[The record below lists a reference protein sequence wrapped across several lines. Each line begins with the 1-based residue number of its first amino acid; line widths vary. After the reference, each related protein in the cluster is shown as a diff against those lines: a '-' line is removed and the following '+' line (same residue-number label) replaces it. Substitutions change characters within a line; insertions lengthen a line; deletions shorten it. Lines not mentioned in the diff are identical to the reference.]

1 MAQHAAPGHWHFDP
15 LFFNTPSQNQRRQIL
30 RDLRGCSGPVVSAE
44 RLSFFLLTAGSPPVT
59 TTSPDEMSPTLPAE
73 LPQSV
78 AAIPVDQRYRLLV
91 DAVTDY
97 AIYMLDADG
106 IVTSWNAGAER
117 FKGYAAHEIMGRHF
131 SEFYT
136 PEDRAAGLPARV
148 LAQAASKQ
156 FESEG
161 WRVRKDGTRFW
172 AHVVIDP
179 IRGSDGQVIGYAKVT
194 RDLTERRAAEA
205 ALRRSQEQFRLL
217 VQGVVDYAIYL
228 IDLNGH
234 VASWNA
240 GAKRIKGYEPAEI
253 IGRHFETFYR
263 EEDRQR
269 GEPARALRL
278 ALENGRFESEGWR
291 LRKDGS
297 TFWASVVLDPVRDDD
312 GNPIGFAKI
321 TRDVTEKM
329 TAQKALDA
337 ARESLFQSQKLEA
350 IGQLT
355 GGVAHDFNNVL
366 MVILSSLQLIERKVG
381 TSDAL
386 LAKVVQNALNATRR
400 GASLTQR
407 MLAFARRQDLKPEP
421 TDLSDLV
428 QGMLDMLQRTLGP
441 ANIVVLDLPPGL
453 PAALVDQNQLE
464 LALLNLAVNA
474 RDAMQDGGR
483 ITVALAEAELHSATA
498 KLPRGKYL
506 KLSVIDT
513 GPGMDAATLARATEP
528 FFTTKG
534 VGKGT
539 GLGLSMVD
547 GLASQSGGQFLL
559 RSSVGSGT
567 EAELWLPAASA
578 APTAAPAAEPQPLAE
593 SGASRSLHI
602 LLVDDDPLVLDS
614 TAAVLVDLGH
624 RVTPAGK
631 ALDALAL
638 LRTGDR
644 YDMVITDQ
652 AMPGMTGTE
661 LLAVVRSTRPTLAT
675 IVATGYAE
683 MEPDTPVPPGIVKL
697 SKPFGQHELSLA
709 IEAALDATQAA

>member
-1 MAQHAAPGHWHFDP
+1 MLP
-15 LFFNTPSQNQRRQIL
+15 LP
-30 RDLRGCSGPVVSAE
+30 
-44 RLSFFLLTAGSPPVT
+44 
-59 TTSPDEMSPTLPAE
+59 PAE

-78 AAIPVDQRYRLLV
+78 AAVPVDQRYRLLV

-97 AIYMLDADG
+97 AIYMLDTDG
-106 IVTSWNAGAER
+106 IVTSWNTGAER
-117 FKGYAAHEIMGRHF
+117 FKGYAAHEIIGRHF

-136 PEDRAAGLPARV
+136 PQDRASGLPARA
-148 LAQAASKQ
+148 LAQAATKQ
-156 FESEG
+156 FETEG

-179 IRGSDGQVIGYAKVT
+179 IRGSDGRVIGYAKVT

-217 VQGVVDYAIYL
+217 VQGVIDYAIYL
-228 IDLNGH
+228 IDLDGH
-234 VASWNA
+234 VVSWNA
-240 GAKRIKGYEPAEI
+240 GAQRIKGYEPAEI

-269 GEPARALRL
+269 GEPARAMRL
-278 ALENGRFESEGWR
+278 ALENGKFESEGWR
-291 LRKDGS
+291 IRKDGS
-297 TFWASVVLDPVRDDD
+297 SFWASVVLDPVRDDD
-312 GNPIGFAKI
+312 GQPIGFAKI

-329 TAQKALDA
+329 AAQRELDA

-366 MVILSSLQLIERKVG
+366 MVILSSLQLIERKL
-381 TSDAL
+381 DANDL
-386 LAKVVQNALNATRR
+386 LTAKVVQNALNATRR

-421 TDLSDLV
+421 TDLVELV
-428 QGMLDMLQRTLGP
+428 QGMLDLLQRTLGP
-441 ANIVVLDLPPGL
+441 ANIIALDLPPGL
-453 PAALVDQNQLE
+453 PLALVDQNQLE

-483 ITVALAEAELHSATA
+483 ITVALAEAELLGATA
-498 KLPRGKYL
+498 KLPPGRYL

-559 RSSVGSGT
+559 RSSVGQGT
-567 EAELWLPAASA
+567 EAELWLPAASVAPNA
-578 APTAAPAAEPQPLAE
+578 AAVTEPPPAAAA
-593 SGASRSLHI
+593 SGLPCSLHI

-614 TAAVLVDLGH
+614 TAAVLADLGH

-631 ALDALAL
+631 ALDALAR
-638 LRTGDR
+638 LRTGGD
-644 YDMVITDQ
+644 YDLVITDQ

-661 LLAVVRSTRPTLAT
+661 LLAVVKSTRPTLAT

-683 MEPDTPVPPGIVKL
+683 MESSTPLPPAVIKL
-697 SKPFGQHELSLA
+697 AKPFGQHDLALA
-709 IEAALDATQAA
+709 IEAALDATQPA

>member
-1 MAQHAAPGHWHFDP
+1 MLP
-15 LFFNTPSQNQRRQIL
+15 LP
-30 RDLRGCSGPVVSAE
+30 
-44 RLSFFLLTAGSPPVT
+44 
-59 TTSPDEMSPTLPAE
+59 PAE

-78 AAIPVDQRYRLLV
+78 AAVPVDQRYRLLV

-97 AIYMLDADG
+97 AIYMLDTDG
-106 IVTSWNAGAER
+106 IVTSWNTGAER
-117 FKGYAAHEIMGRHF
+117 FKGYAAHEIIGRHF

-136 PEDRAAGLPARV
+136 PQDRASGLPARA
-148 LAQAASKQ
+148 LAQAATKQ
-156 FESEG
+156 FETEG

-179 IRGSDGQVIGYAKVT
+179 IRGSDGRVIGYAKVT

-217 VQGVVDYAIYL
+217 VQGVIDYAIYL
-228 IDLNGH
+228 IDLDGH
-234 VASWNA
+234 VVSWNA
-240 GAKRIKGYEPAEI
+240 GAQRIKGYEPAEI

-269 GEPARALRL
+269 GEPARAMRL
-278 ALENGRFESEGWR
+278 ALENGKFESEGWR
-291 LRKDGS
+291 IRKDGS
-297 TFWASVVLDPVRDDD
+297 SFWASVVLDPVRDDD
-312 GNPIGFAKI
+312 GQPIGFAKI

-329 TAQKALDA
+329 AAQRELDA

-366 MVILSSLQLIERKVG
+366 MVILSSLQLIERKL
-381 TSDAL
+381 DANDL
-386 LAKVVQNALNATRR
+386 LTAKVVQNALNATRR

-421 TDLSDLV
+421 TDLVELV
-428 QGMLDMLQRTLGP
+428 QGMLDLLQRTLGP
-441 ANIVVLDLPPGL
+441 ANIIALDLPPGL
-453 PAALVDQNQLE
+453 PLALVDQNQLE

-483 ITVALAEAELHSATA
+483 ITVALAEAELLGATA
-498 KLPRGKYL
+498 KLPPGRYL

-559 RSSVGSGT
+559 RSSVGQGT
-567 EAELWLPAASA
+567 EAELWLPAASVAPNA
-578 APTAAPAAEPQPLAE
+578 AAVTEPPPAAAA
-593 SGASRSLHI
+593 SGLPRSLHI

-614 TAAVLVDLGH
+614 TAAVLADLGH

-631 ALDALAL
+631 ALDALAR
-638 LRTGDR
+638 LRTGGD
-644 YDMVITDQ
+644 YDLVITDQ

-661 LLAVVRSTRPTLAT
+661 LLAVVKSTRPTLAT

-683 MEPDTPVPPGIVKL
+683 MESSTPLPPAVIKL
-697 SKPFGQHELSLA
+697 AKPFGQHDLALA
-709 IEAALDATQAA
+709 IEAALDATQPA